1 MSIHSERNLTDQH
14 WHTLIRQIADAFDD
28 LTIKRG
34 FSLYTQGR
42 IKEIEYPSGLI
53 CAVVDDKEQQEVV
66 VQLSAIEQSRCT
78 CGVEGC
84 KHMIAALLGYTKEHG
99 GPIPAIVNAGISPS
113 ARKGHQ
119 PGGNTVVVD
128 LAERPV
134 PIWHEL
140 FRQCTAS
147 FRLHAPDGLMIH
159 EAVNSI
165 LRLQP
170 PWSHQMEQLYLLHAR
185 LYVLEQIIR
194 PLYERGRSAPYHIS
208 YHLQVAMDD
217 QSTLIMQMLKE
228 PPGSVPAAE
237 QSYYLPRLHETLDYL
252 RRLLLVE
259 PEQIQLYSDFY
270 DLFWQQWLWPQLIDS
285 GEDSLILKPLELEL
299 EQLEAAY
306 EAAGSTRSAARLQL
320 AQSRMFWGMQQDEQA
335 RRLLQDATQVREAA
349 GRQLL
354 RYLQEL
360 HQGASWLRLQ
370 EWLLACPPQSGS
382 SLLRSTQLKVYASY
396 WEKVLLHHPE
406 AEQQMWGTLAGL
418 PGKGKALYTELL
430 HTHREWRRW
439 IDFQLS
445 TGAEPLDYRV
455 SMLQPIEKEA
465 PELLLPWYHQAVE
478 RYIVQKNRTGYKAAV
493 KLLKRLSKLYLKLKR
508 TERWDEFM
516 AAFLS
521 RHSRLRA
528 LQEELRKSKLLS

>member
-1 MSIHSERNLTDQH
+1 MSTHSERNLTEQH
-14 WHTLIRQIADAFDD
+14 WHTLIRQIADTFDD

-34 FSLYTQGR
+34 FSLFTQGR
-42 IKEIEYPSGLI
+42 IKEIEYPPGLI
-53 CAVVDDKEQQEVV
+53 CAVVDDKEPQEVV
-66 VQLSAIEQSRCT
+66 IQLNTVEQSRCT

-84 KHMIAALLGYTKEHG
+84 KHMIAALLGYTKAHG

-113 ARKGHQ
+113 ARKGQ
-119 PGGNTVVVD
+119 QTEGNTVVVD
-128 LAERPV
+128 LAERPI
-134 PIWHEL
+134 PTWHEL

-159 EAVNSI
+159 EAINST

-170 PWSHQMEQLYLLHAR
+170 QWSYQMERLYLLHAR
-185 LYVLEQIIR
+185 LYVLEQLIR
-194 PLYERGRSAPYHIS
+194 PLHERGRSAPYHIS
-208 YHLQVAMDD
+208 YHLQVAIDD

-228 PPGSVPAAE
+228 PLENVTEADR
-237 QSYYLPRLHETLDYL
+237 SYYLPRLDETLDYL
-252 RRLLLVE
+252 RRLLLIE

-270 DLFWQQWLWPQLIDS
+270 DLFWQQWLRPQWIDS
-285 GEDSLILKPLELEL
+285 SKGTMTLKPMEMELA
-299 EQLEAAY
+299 QLEAAY
-306 EAAGSTRSAARLQL
+306 EVAGSTRSASRLQL

-335 RRLLQDATQVREAA
+335 RQLLQDAAQAREAA

-354 RYLQEL
+354 RYLEEL
-360 HQGASWLRLQ
+360 QQSAGWLRLQ
-370 EWLLACPPQSGS
+370 EWLLAFPPQSGS
-382 SLLRSTQLKVYASY
+382 SLLRSSQLKVYASY
-396 WEKVLLHHPE
+396 WEEVLLHHPE
-406 AEQQMWGTLAGL
+406 AEQQMWSTLAGL
-418 PGKGKALYTELL
+418 PGKGKVLYTELL

-455 SMLQPIEKEA
+455 SMLQPIEKDA

-493 KLLKRLSKLYLKLKR
+493 KLMKRLSKLYTKLKR
-508 TERWDEFM
+508 TERWDDFM
-516 AAFLS
+516 VAFLN